1 LGTGAKIGIGVGVSV
16 GVIFLIIVAFLYDAQ
31 DDARLAD
38 LRATYFD
45 DQDRLAVAVVLTNAD
60 GEFTKANGHLELT
73 ILKDGLVVYS
83 NEYDFTKNDFLT
95 WDNLFTGKTRGVLFS
110 INERFPNGDHDV
122 TANLKT
128 NSRYW
133 EGLHASFYS
142 LEPVELMVPA
152 LESEPIQQQVPEPVE
167 QMVTEP
173 IQQQVPAPGFEDVP
187 EMIVESENNC
197 DPSYPDVCIPPW
209 PPDLNCKDVPYKKFK
224 VLQPDPHGF
233 DGNKDGIG
241 CES

>member
-1 LGTGAKIGIGVGVSV
+1 MGSGKKIGIGVGVSV

-31 DDARLAD
+31 DDARLAN
-38 LRATYFD
+38 LQATYFD
-45 DQDRLAVAVVLTNAD
+45 DQDRLAVAVILTNAD

-95 WDNLFTGKTRGVLFS
+95 WDNLFTGKTKGVPFI
-110 INERFPNGDHDV
+110 INERFQNGDHDV
-122 TANLKT
+122 SANLKT
-128 NSRYW
+128 NSGYW

-152 LESEPIQQQVPEPVE
+152 PIPQEIPEPIPQQTQ
-167 QMVTEP
+167 EP

-187 EMIVESENNC
+187 EMIVESDC

-209 PPDLNCKDVPYKKFK
+209 PPDLDCGRFHIATFTFCQMTHMGLMV
-224 VLQPDPHGF
+224 
-233 DGNKDGIG
+233 ITT
-241 CES
+241 E